1 MAQADRP
8 DVLKG
13 MLDMLVLQSLQLGP
27 MHGWGITELL
37 ERRSERVL
45 QIGQG
50 SLYPALY
57 RLERQGLVESTWGV
71 TENNRKARYYSVTAE
86 GRERLAEERANWER
100 LARAVQLVM
109 RPAQSRG

>member
-1 MAQADRP
+1 MGSTDRS

-13 MLDMLVLQSLQLGP
+13 MLDMLVLQTLQHGR
-27 MHGWGITELL
+27 MHGWGITEQL

-45 QIGQG
+45 QVGQG

-57 RLERQGLVESTWGV
+57 RLERQGLVESRWDV
-71 TENNRKARYYSVTAE
+71 TENNRKARYYSLTPVGQA
-86 GRERLAEERANWER
+86 RLEEERVNWER

-109 RPAQSRG
+109 QGSEG

>member
-1 MAQADRP
+1 MTDRP

-37 ERRSERVL
+37 ERRSESVL
-45 QIGQG
+45 QVGQG

-57 RLERQGLVESTWGV
+57 RLERQGLVESEWSV
-71 TENNRKARYYSVTAE
+71 TENNRRARYYALTPE
-86 GRERLAEERANWER
+86 GRKRLAEERANWER
-100 LARAVQLVM
+100 LARAVSLVLGS
-109 RPAQSRG
+109 AEA